1 MMEDSRLLTGQAEIR
16 RSETRAALAPTH
28 GTPATQEC
36 WVARGRYAAFGVS
49 WEVQADDISA
59 YHLLLDRLPP
69 GASPTSSKATARTY
83 AFRTLPSLLT
93 DGEVSFLL
101 TADGR
106 PLVRSSEPNDIA
118 EAFEDDLK
126 WLVAERSQRKVFLH
140 AGVVGW
146 RDRAILIP
154 GGPKSGKSTLVRA
167 LVGCGATYFSDEYAV
182 LEGNL
187 VQPFPA
193 RLPNWSAPGTSL
205 SYWLDE
211 FASTRNTKPLPV
223 GLVLFAPHQAG
234 AVFKPRLL
242 SRGKSLLGMFKHA
255 VAAQRQPERVLRSLE
270 SVTRRCNALE
280 GARGDA
286 QAAATYLLERLV

>member
-1 MMEDSRLLTGQAEIR
+1 MEDSRLITDQVEIR
-16 RSETRAALAPTH
+16 RAETRTAHAPSSSQ
-28 GTPATQEC
+28 ATQDR

-49 WEVQADDISA
+49 WEVQADDVSA

-69 GASPTSSKATARTY
+69 GASPTSSKVTARTY
-83 AFRTLPSLLT
+83 AFRTLPSKIS
-93 DGEVSFLL
+93 DGEVSYLL

-106 PLVRSSEPNDIA
+106 PLVRSSEPTDIA
-118 EAFEDDLK
+118 EAFEGDLN
-126 WLVAERSQRKVFLH
+126 WLVAERSPRKVFLH

-154 GGPKSGKSTLVRA
+154 GGPRSGKSTLVRA

-182 LEGNL
+182 LEGNM

-193 RLPNWSAPGTSL
+193 RLPDWSTPGTSL

-211 FASTRNTKPLPV
+211 FANARSPKPVPV
-223 GLVLFAPHQAG
+223 GLVLFAPHQPG

-242 SRGKSLLGMFKHA
+242 SRGKSLLGMFKYA

-270 SVTRRCNALE
+270 TITRRCNALE
-280 GARGDA
+280 GPRGDA

>member
-1 MMEDSRLLTGQAEIR
+1 MEDSRPLVGQAEIR
-16 RSETRAALAPTH
+16 RSETGSAHALARV
-28 GTPATQEC
+28 TQSSKER
-36 WVARGRYAAFGVS
+36 WVARGRYVAFGVS
-49 WEVQADDISA
+49 WEVQADDVSA

-69 GASPTSSKATARTY
+69 GASPTSSRAIARTY
-83 AFRTLPSLLT
+83 AFRTFPSTLS

-106 PLVRSSEPNDIA
+106 PLVRSSEPTDIA

-126 WLVAERSQRKVFLH
+126 WLVAERSPRKVFLH

-154 GGPKSGKSTLVRA
+154 GVSKSGKSTLVRA

-193 RLPNWSAPGTSL
+193 RLPNWSVPGTSL

-211 FASTRNTKPLPV
+211 FASTNTKPLPV

-255 VAAQRQPERVLRSLE
+255 VAAQRQPERVLRALE

-286 QAAATYLLERLV
+286 HADATYLLERLV

>member
-1 MMEDSRLLTGQAEIR
+1 MR
-16 RSETRAALAPTH
+16 
-28 GTPATQEC
+28 
-36 WVARGRYAAFGVS
+36 
-49 WEVQADDISA
+49 ADDLSA

-69 GASPTSSKATARTY
+69 SASPTSSKATERSY
-83 AFRTLPSLLT
+83 AFRTLPSALT

-106 PLVRSSEPNDIA
+106 PLVRSSEPTDIA

-126 WLVAERSQRKVFLH
+126 WLVAERSPRKVFLH

-154 GGPKSGKSTLVRA
+154 GGPHTGKSTLVRA
-167 LVGCGATYFSDEYAV
+167 LVGCGATYYSDEYAV
-182 LEGNL
+182 LEGNM

-211 FASTRNTKPLPV
+211 LTSARVAKPVPV

-242 SRGKSLLGMFKHA
+242 SRGKSMLGMFKHA
-255 VAAQRQPERVLRSLE
+255 VAAQRQPERVLRALE
-270 SVTRRCNALE
+270 SITRKCNALE

-286 QAAATYLLERLV
+286 HTAATYLLERLV

>member
-1 MMEDSRLLTGQAEIR
+1 MMEDSRLVTGQVEIR
-16 RSETRAALAPTH
+16 RAEVRGTHAPS
-28 GTPATQEC
+28 QDRR
-36 WVARGRYAAFGVS
+36 VARGRYAAFGVS
-49 WEVQADDISA
+49 WEVQADDVSA

-69 GASPTSSKATARTY
+69 GASPTSSRATARTY
-83 AFRTLPSLLT
+83 AFRSWPSKLP
-93 DGEVSFLL
+93 DGEVSFSL

-106 PLVRSSEPNDIA
+106 PLVRSSEPTDIA
-118 EAFEDDLK
+118 DAFEDDLK
-126 WLVAERSQRKVFLH
+126 WLVAERSPRKVFLR

-154 GGPKSGKSTLVRA
+154 GGPRSGKSTLVRA

-182 LEGNL
+182 LERNV

-193 RLPNWSAPGTSL
+193 RLPIWSAPGTSL
-205 SYWLDE
+205 SYRLDE
-211 FASTRNTKPLPV
+211 FANARSPKPVPV
-223 GLVLFAPHQAG
+223 GLVLFAPHQPG

-242 SRGKSLLGMFKHA
+242 SRGESLLGMFKHA

-270 SVTRRCNALE
+270 TITRRCNALE
-280 GARGDA
+280 GPRGDA

>member
-1 MMEDSRLLTGQAEIR
+1 MEDSRLVTGQGGLR
-16 RSETRAALAPTH
+16 RKKTRSGHAPAQAAQDH
-28 GTPATQEC
+28 C
-36 WVARGRYAAFGVS
+36 VARGRYAAFGVS
-49 WEVQADDISA
+49 WEMRADDVSA
-59 YHLLLDRLPP
+59 YHLLLDRMPP
-69 GASPTSSKATARTY
+69 SASPTSSKAMERSY
-83 AFRTLPSLLT
+83 AFRSLPSKLT

-106 PLVRSSEPNDIA
+106 PLVRSSEPTDIA

-126 WLVAERSQRKVFLH
+126 WLVAERSPRKVFLH

-154 GGPKSGKSTLVRA
+154 GGPHTGKSTLVRA

-182 LEGNL
+182 LEGNM

-193 RLPNWSAPGTSL
+193 RLSNWSVPGTSL

-211 FASTRNTKPLPV
+211 HTSARVPKPVPV
-223 GLVLFAPHQAG
+223 GLVLFAPHQSG

-242 SRGKSLLGMFKHA
+242 SRGKSMLGMFKHA
-255 VAAQRQPERVLRSLE
+255 VAAQRQPERVLRALE
-270 SVTRRCNALE
+270 SITRKCNALE

-286 QAAATYLLERLV
+286 HTAATYLLERLV

>member
-1 MMEDSRLLTGQAEIR
+1 MEDSRLVTDQEELRREKTRSRHADAQA
-16 RSETRAALAPTH
+16 P
-28 GTPATQEC
+28 QES
-36 WVARGRYAAFGVS
+36 WVARGRYVAFGVS
-49 WEVQADDISA
+49 WEMRADDVSA
-59 YHLLLDRLPP
+59 YHLLLDRMPP
-69 GASPTSSKATARTY
+69 SASPTSSKAMERSY
-83 AFRTLPSLLT
+83 AFRTLPSKLT

-106 PLVRSSEPNDIA
+106 PLVRSSEPTDIA
-118 EAFEDDLK
+118 DAFEDDLK
-126 WLVAERSQRKVFLH
+126 WLVAERSPRKVFLH

-154 GGPKSGKSTLVRA
+154 GGPHSGKSTLVRA
-167 LVGCGATYFSDEYAV
+167 LVGCGATYYSDEYAV
-182 LEGNL
+182 LEGNM

-211 FASTRNTKPLPV
+211 FTSARVPKPVPV
-223 GLVLFAPHQAG
+223 GLVLFAPHQSG

-242 SRGKSLLGMFKHA
+242 SRGKSMLGMFKHA
-255 VAAQRQPERVLRSLE
+255 VAAQRQPERVLRALE
-270 SVTRRCNALE
+270 SVTRKCNTLE

-286 QAAATYLLERLV
+286 HAAATYLLERLV

>member
-1 MMEDSRLLTGQAEIR
+1 MEDSRLVTGRVELR
-16 RSETRAALAPTH
+16 RTETRAARTSSAISDSWL
-28 GTPATQEC
+28 
-36 WVARGRYAAFGVS
+36 ARGRYVAFGVS
-49 WEVQADDISA
+49 WEVRADDVSA

-69 GASPTSSKATARTY
+69 VASPTSSKSTMRCY
-83 AFRTLPSLLT
+83 AFRTLPPTVSE
-93 DGEVSFLL
+93 GEASYLL

-106 PLVRSSEPNDIA
+106 PLVRSSEPTDIA
-118 EAFEDDLK
+118 DAFEEDLK
-126 WLVAERSQRKVFLH
+126 CFVAERSPRKVFLN

-154 GGPKSGKSTLVRA
+154 GGPRSGKSTLVRA

-187 VQPFPA
+187 VQPFPS

-211 FASTRNTKPLPV
+211 FNSTRAPAPVPV

-255 VAAQRQPERVLRSLE
+255 VAAQRHPERVLKALE
-270 SVTRRCNALE
+270 TVTRRCNALE
-280 GARGDA
+280 GVRGDA

>member
-1 MMEDSRLLTGQAEIR
+1 MEDSRLVTDQVELR
-16 RSETRAALAPTH
+16 RENTRAARVPALASQAAKDH
-28 GTPATQEC
+28 

-49 WEVQADDISA
+49 WEVRADDISA

-69 GASPTSSKATARTY
+69 GASPTSSRATERTY
-83 AFRTLPSLLT
+83 AFRTLPSKSS

-106 PLVRSSEPNDIA
+106 PLVRSSEPTDIA

-126 WLVAERSQRKVFLH
+126 WLVAERSPRKVFLH

-167 LVGCGATYFSDEYAV
+167 LVGCGATYYSDEYAV
-182 LEGNL
+182 LEGNM

-211 FASTRNTKPLPV
+211 FTNARVPKPVPV
-223 GLVLFAPHQAG
+223 GLVLFAPHQGG

-242 SRGKSLLGMFKHA
+242 SRGHSILGMFKHA
-255 VAAQRQPERVLRSLE
+255 VAGQRQPERVLRALE
-270 SVTRRCNALE
+270 TISRRCNALE

-286 QAAATYLLERLV
+286 HAAATYLLERLV